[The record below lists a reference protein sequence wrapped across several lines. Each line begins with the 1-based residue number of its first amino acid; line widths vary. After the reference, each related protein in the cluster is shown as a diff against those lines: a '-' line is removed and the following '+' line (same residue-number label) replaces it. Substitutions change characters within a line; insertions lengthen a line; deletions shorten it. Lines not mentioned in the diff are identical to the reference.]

1 MPKFFTA
8 RENITDTEI
17 TIDSEDAKHI
27 ERVLRL
33 VKGDEITVCDGRG
46 IDYRAVIS
54 EIDKTMVKCEIK
66 EKKLCDTEPRIRVTL
81 YQGIP
86 KAAKM
91 DYIIQKTT
99 ELGIIKIVP
108 VKLSRCVVKLLNAAA
123 EEKKVER
130 WQKIAYEAAKQS
142 GRGVIPEI
150 GMPLT
155 FDEAVSEMKK
165 ADLAF
170 TPYECEEQ
178 TRLCDVVNSAADAG
192 TVSFMIGPE
201 GGFDITETEKLQA
214 AGIRTVTLGRRILRT
229 ETAGEAVLAMLMY
242 GFGEI

>member
-8 RENITDTEI
+8 RENITEKAI

-33 VKGDEITVCDGRG
+33 GVGDEITVCDGRG
-46 IDYRAVIS
+46 IDYKAKIS
-54 EIDKTMVKCEIK
+54 EIDKCCVKCDILSR
-66 EKKLCDTEPRIRVTL
+66 KKCDTEPGIKVTL
-81 YQGIP
+81 YQGLP
-86 KAAKM
+86 KASKM

-99 ELGIIKIVP
+99 ELGITRIVP
-108 VKLSRCVVKLLNAAA
+108 VTLSRCVVKLENRNA
-123 EEKKVER
+123 EKKKVER

-142 GRGVIPEI
+142 GRGVIPEVT
-150 GMPLT
+150 MPMTL
-155 FDEAVSEMKK
+155 DEAITDMKE

-170 TPYECEEQ
+170 APYECE
-178 TRLCDVVNSAADAG
+178 TNAGLHDLIDSNSDVG

-201 GGFDITETEKLQA
+201 GGFDITETQKLTD
-214 AGIRTVTLGRRILRT
+214 AGITTITLGRRILRT

-242 GFGEI
+242 GYKEV